1 MPKQKKSRGAGSA
14 SGGKKI
20 VMPKEFS
27 DQPKGLVICYIGAG
41 KGKTTAAMG
50 MAVRASG
57 DGKNVYILQFV
68 KAGNKNA
75 DKIKEG
81 EWPISID
88 LNFFDNISY
97 GGGIGKIE
105 NEQVGLGFVGILGD
119 KKEKDIHIRQALK
132 GVERAREIITS
143 GKYDLV
149 ILDEIISA
157 IEVGLL
163 VEQDVLDL
171 IKLKAP
177 LQHLVI
183 TGHNKFPKILKASDL
198 VTEMSMIQ
206 HPYYKGILAQKG
218 IDY

>member
-1 MPKQKKSRGAGSA
+1 MKAKTKKVKMPT
-14 SGGKKI
+14 
-20 VMPKEFS
+20 EFS
-27 DQPKGLVICYIGAG
+27 DKPKGLVICYIGAG

-68 KAGNKNA
+68 KASNKTA
-75 DKIKEG
+75 DKIKDG
-81 EWPISID
+81 EWPVSSEI
-88 LNFFDNISY
+88 NFFENVSY
-97 GGGIGKIE
+97 PSNLGRIE

-132 GVERAREIITS
+132 GIERAREVITS
-143 GKYDLV
+143 GEYELV

-157 IEVGLL
+157 LEVGLI
-163 VEQDVLDL
+163 EERDILDL
-171 IKLKAP
+171 IKLKP
-177 LQHLVI
+177 ELTHLVI
-183 TGHNKFPKILKASDL
+183 TGHNQYPKILKQCDL
-198 VTEMSMIQ
+198 VTEMKMIQ

>member
-1 MPKQKKSRGAGSA
+1 MPKS
-14 SGGKKI
+14 KKI
-20 VMPKEFS
+20 KMPKEFS
-27 DQPKGLVICYIGAG
+27 DKPKGLVICYIGAG

-68 KAGNKNA
+68 KAKGTSSEN
-75 DKIKEG
+75 IKDG
-81 EWPISID
+81 EWPVSSEIT
-88 LNFFDNISY
+88 FFDSVSYPGNI
-97 GGGIGKIE
+97 GRIE

-119 KKEKDIHIRQALK
+119 KKEKQVHMRQALK
-132 GVERAREIITS
+132 GVERAREIISS
-143 GKYDLV
+143 GEYDLV

-163 VEQDVLDL
+163 EERDVLDL
-171 IKLKAP
+171 IKIKPELM
-177 LQHLVI
+177 HLVI
-183 TGHNKFPKILKASDL
+183 TGHNQYPAILKQCDL
-198 VTEMSMIQ
+198 VTEMKMVQ

>member
-1 MPKQKKSRGAGSA
+1 MKSKKS
-14 SGGKKI
+14 KLK
-20 VMPKEFS
+20 MPTKFS

-50 MAVRASG
+50 MAVRAAG
-57 DGKNVYILQFV
+57 DGKNVFILQFV
-68 KAGNKNA
+68 KAGNKTD
-75 DKIKEG
+75 DKVKEG
-81 EWPISID
+81 EWPISSEI
-88 LNFFDNISY
+88 NFFDNVSY
-97 GGGIGKIE
+97 HSPIGRID

-119 KKEKDIHIRQALK
+119 QKEKDIHIRAALK
-132 GVERAREIITS
+132 GVERAREIILS
-143 GKYDLV
+143 GEYDLV

-157 IEVGLL
+157 LEVGIL
-163 VEQDVLDL
+163 EERDILDL

-183 TGHNKFPKILKASDL
+183 TGHNHYPKILKQCDL
-198 VTEMSMIQ
+198 VTEMKMIQ

>member
-1 MPKQKKSRGAGSA
+1 
-14 SGGKKI
+14 
-20 VMPKEFS
+20 MPKEFS

-50 MAVRASG
+50 MAVRAAG

-68 KAGNKNA
+68 KAGNKSD

-81 EWPISID
+81 EWPVSSEI
-88 LNFFDNISY
+88 NFFDNIRP
-97 GGGIGKIE
+97 IGLIGHIE

-163 VEQDVLDL
+163 EERDVLDL
-171 IKLKAP
+171 IKIKAP

-183 TGHNKFPKILKASDL
+183 TGHNKFPAILKQCDL
-198 VTEMSMIQ
+198 VTEMKMIQ